1 MNPPRLTIACLALLA
16 GLAGSAPAGAVS
28 PPMPEAEAQQLIE
41 SSDWNAATVVS
52 VELHDHHYVPGQL
65 RFEKGRPY
73 ILRLKNVGG
82 QAHDMKGST
91 FFTAIVARMATS
103 QAGRVVTPYMR
114 SIYVRPK
121 QEIEL
126 WFVPVKT
133 GTFDFFCTLDG
144 HREAGM
150 EGAVVIH

>member
-1 MNPPRLTIACLALLA
+1 MDHPRLTTACLVLLA
-16 GLAGSAPAGAVS
+16 GLAGSAGAVS
-28 PPMPEAEAQQLIE
+28 PPLAEAEAQKLIE
-41 SSDWNAATVVS
+41 GSDWNTASVVS
-52 VELHDHHYVPGQL
+52 VELHDHHYEPGQL

-103 QAGRVVTPYMR
+103 QAGRVITPYMR

-126 WFVPVKT
+126 WFVPVKS
-133 GTFDFFCTLDG
+133 GTFDFFCTLEG

-150 EGAVVIH
+150 EGSVVIR

>member
-1 MNPPRLTIACLALLA
+1 MNPPRLTTACLALLA

-28 PPMPEAEAQQLIE
+28 PPLPEAEAQKLIE
-41 SSDWNAATVVS
+41 SRDWNAATVVS
-52 VELHDHHYVPGQL
+52 VELHDHHYEPGQL

-126 WFVPVKT
+126 WFVPVKA
-133 GTFDFFCTLDG
+133 GTFDFFCTLEG

-150 EGAVVIH
+150 EGSVVIH